1 MRQGGSS
8 LSLFWAVCLTVLCW
22 LASANGQCL
31 LGLDID
37 PSKSTFTAGGELIQ
51 PLQAPILVPANQTLS
66 LAGRLFLSFPTGACP
81 TTPQAFANA
90 LPGAMVVTPPDADPV
105 RVQPASFQAQVGEAA
120 LAQVT
125 FYGID
130 FNLSSSPLPPL
141 PATPANGAYGTT
153 LFSQVVN
160 GSSSVSTSLPIAG
173 ADGGGSSV
181 QMDSLTTNSSV
192 LISVYSTGTSGVR
205 LAFSNFNFTYVSQF
219 ETLGL
224 QGEASYFFAGSV
236 QGSAILGCPRGC
248 GVHGS
253 CRANGNQKAC
263 VCACGYGGDDCT
275 QIIQANCPPSPT
287 KTTSPKSAAPAPTP
301 AKAAAVAS
309 PPAAPVT
316 APTQS
321 GDTAAGQEAVP
332 ILSGGS
338 SPSPPQQSTAD
349 ALQESVSS
357 GTTGGGALGLLA
369 GNTFSASKDLDPK
382 NNIAVCKNG
391 ATPACTSCQQGWQGA
406 NCDSCVSD
414 QVCKASLGDAAATCN
429 TSFAYT
435 KHTLYKSY
443 VCDFSQTV
451 LSGLLAPQR
460 GYWIDCNT
468 TQVRNDAGHL
478 GGYCRLGLRLLQYPD
493 NPIQCTASAC
503 QFKEGSTQIQCET
516 SQCACPQGACP
527 DVAAAYIDQIQNKSI
542 TATCDQTTGVC
553 NIAIQDFPIQLETP
567 CQAGDC
573 VSEKNPVLNSGTFT
587 TTVHRDYSS
596 VIAAIPIMAL
606 LALCI
611 MAALVTLF
619 AAAFRSVGPHGATP
633 AVFAPAGKERMS
645 RAPANPIHV
654 LRFEHVSCIVPEW
667 LRDDHLAREGGQRG
681 RSPGH
686 GRPIDNGVDKS
697 IVTANGMENGTN
709 GYGHGQ
715 NGVHQNGKGDA
726 HMSLSGQ
733 VRVGA
738 TNDDSPVKGSS
749 RRRGPQCRKPALC
762 QRLCDKVLGRRSM
775 KTILDNATGQ
785 AKMGELVGVLG
796 PSGCGKTT
804 LLSVLAGS
812 VSSLS
817 HNSKLYGHVTLDG
830 QPRRSWASRLV
841 AYVPQFDF
849 LLPTLTVAETLRYSA
864 QLRLPRTA
872 TAAEVKARVEGVLYE
887 LGLEHVAGSQVG
899 GSSGIRGISGGERRR
914 VTIGMELVI
923 DPSILV
929 LDEPTSGLDSYTA
942 VNLMTTLKQ
951 VAQAGRIVMLSFHQ
965 PSPAMYELLDR
976 VFLMARGHMVYSG
989 EPDAAYGHFER
1000 AGLPCPGHTAIAEHM
1015 LTSVSDPVMLQTL
1028 MAHVEAKGPH
1038 AGIAAAEFAELPTST
1053 GPGYEKDEPQGIARA
1068 LTLHK
1073 KPARAPL
1080 ARELAVLF
1088 WRTLTEILR
1097 NPTLLLMH
1105 CLMALIM
1112 GVLCGFIFFHISND
1126 IAGAQNR
1133 LGAVFFSLVFLAL
1146 TSLTTVDLL
1155 VNERGLV
1162 VKECLGGYYRP
1173 FSYYISKAT
1182 LDGLLLRVVPAVLY
1196 SIPFYPMIGFQKDP
1210 AHVALFF
1217 CVLAVFSA
1225 TVGALSM
1232 AVTVGFGTA
1241 GKAALIMNL
1250 VLLLSLLFTGYL
1262 VNIAAVTV
1270 WLRWVHYLSV
1280 FFYGFESLIVNEM
1293 SGINLLFAAQ
1303 GVSVNIT
1310 GDLFLQLISVN
1321 TSVLVRD
1328 VLILDAYFFF
1338 FVLCGVLL
1346 LYITLPKPMVV
1357 RRPRSIKGASFP
1369 SYTAESFQ
1377 HSSSTSSLGNGV
1389 LAIEP
1394 PHAQQQQP
1402 TPRHAFSTY

>member
-1 MRQGGSS
+1 M
-8 LSLFWAVCLTVLCW
+8 
-22 LASANGQCL
+22 
-31 LGLDID
+31 
-37 PSKSTFTAGGELIQ
+37 
-51 PLQAPILVPANQTLS
+51 
-66 LAGRLFLSFPTGACP
+66 
-81 TTPQAFANA
+81 
-90 LPGAMVVTPPDADPV
+90 
-105 RVQPASFQAQVGEAA
+105 QPASFQAQIGEAA

-125 FYGID
+125 FYGIE
-130 FNLSSSPLPPL
+130 FNISSPPLPAL

-160 GSSSVSTSLPIAG
+160 GSSSVTTSLPIAG
-173 ADGGGSSV
+173 ADGGGDSSV
-181 QMDSLTTNSSV
+181 QMESLTTNSST

-205 LAFSNFNFTYVSQF
+205 LTFSNFNFTFVSQF

-224 QGEASYFFAGSV
+224 QGEAAYYFAGNV
-236 QGSAILGCPRGC
+236 QGSTILGCPLGC
-248 GVHGS
+248 GPHGTCTAS
-253 CRANGNQKAC
+253 GNQKTC
-263 VCACGYGGDDCT
+263 TCACGYGGDDCS
-275 QIIQANCPPSPT
+275 QVVQANCPGAASKKPVGAASVTP
-287 KTTSPKSAAPAPTP
+287 APAPAKPTARALPP
-301 AKAAAVAS
+301 AKAPV
-309 PPAAPVT
+309 PAAA
-316 APTQS
+316 APNAEVAGTSADQQS
-321 GDTAAGQEAVP
+321 VP
-332 ILSGGS
+332 ILSGGA
-338 SPSPPQQSTAD
+338 SPSPLQQSTAD
-349 ALQESVSS
+349 AVQQSVST
-357 GTTGGGALGLLA
+357 GTGGGALGVLA
-369 GNTFSASKDLDPK
+369 GNAFGPSKDLDPK
-382 NNIAVCKNG
+382 NSIAVCKNG
-391 ATPACTSCQQGWQGA
+391 ATPACDSCQQGWQGA
-406 NCDSCVSD
+406 NCDACVAD

-429 TSFAYT
+429 TGFQYT
-435 KHTLYKSY
+435 ERTLYKSY

-451 LSGLLAPQR
+451 LSGLLTPQR

-468 TQVRNDAGHL
+468 TQVRNNAGDA
-478 GGYCRLGLRLLQYPD
+478 GGYCRLGLRLQAYPD
-493 NPIQCTASAC
+493 NPVQCTASAC
-503 QFKEGSTQIQCET
+503 QFKEGSSKVQCKT
-516 SQCACPQGACP
+516 AQCACPQGACP
-527 DVAAAYIDQIQNKSI
+527 DIAAAYINQIQGKEI
-542 TATCDQTTGVC
+542 TADCDEASGNC
-553 NIAIQDFPIQLETP
+553 NISIQDFPIQLQTP
-567 CQAGDC
+567 CKSGDC
-573 VSEKNPVLNSGTFT
+573 LSEKNPTLNSGTFSK
-587 TTVHRDYSS
+587 TVHRDYSA

-606 LALCI
+606 LALCG

-619 AAAFRSVGPHGATP
+619 ATAFRRAPSGAASAMFVPT
-633 AVFAPAGKERMS
+633 GKERVS
-645 RAPANPIHV
+645 CAPANPIHV
-654 LRFEHVSCIVPEW
+654 LRFEHVSCSVPGSRFNTAHW
-667 LRDDHLAREGGQRG
+667 ASVAHRRKPPGH
-681 RSPGH
+681 GH
-686 GRPIDNGVDKS
+686 GRPLTNGHDLNGHDKS
-697 IVTANGMENGTN
+697 IAMANGMENGTN
-709 GYGHGQ
+709 GYYGLE
-715 NGVHQNGKGDA
+715 NGVHQNGKGETRI
-726 HMSLSGQ
+726 HLPGQ

-738 TNDDSPVKGSS
+738 TNDDSSSEGSGRPVGPKRHCTAKAALCNRLCG
-749 RRRGPQCRKPALC
+749 RGPQ
-762 QRLCDKVLGRRSM
+762 VN
-775 KTILDNATGQ
+775 ILDNATGQ

-817 HNSKLYGHVTLDG
+817 ANSQVYGQVSLDG

-923 DPSILV
+923 DPSILI

-989 EPDAAYGHFER
+989 EPAAAYGHFER

-1015 LTSVSDPVMLQTL
+1015 LTSVSDPAMLQTL
-1028 MAHVEAKGPH
+1028 MTHVDAHGPH
-1038 AGIAAAEFAELPTST
+1038 AGIAAAEFTELPTST
-1053 GPGYEKDEPQGIARA
+1053 GPGGEKDEGFARP
-1068 LTLHK
+1068 LSHK
-1073 KPARAPL
+1073 KPPRAPL

-1088 WRTLTEILR
+1088 WRTLTEIIR
-1097 NPTLLLMH
+1097 NPTLLAMH
-1105 CLMALIM
+1105 CAMALVM
-1112 GVLCGFIFFHISND
+1112 GLLCGGIFYHIGND

-1173 FSYYISKAT
+1173 FSYYLSKAT
-1182 LDGLLLRVVPAVLY
+1182 LDGLLLRVLPAVIY
-1196 SIPFYPMIGFQKDP
+1196 SIPFYPMIGFQPD
-1210 AHVALFF
+1210 ASHVALFF

-1232 AVTVGFGTA
+1232 AITVGFGTA

-1262 VNIAAVTV
+1262 VNIAAVTPV
-1270 WLRWVHYLSV
+1270 LQWVHYLSV
-1280 FFYGFESLIVNEM
+1280 FFFGFESLIVNEM

-1303 GVSVNIT
+1303 GVSVTIT

-1328 VLILDAYFFF
+1328 VLVLDAYFFF
-1338 FVLCGVLL
+1338 FVVCGVLL
-1346 LYITLPKPMVV
+1346 LYLTLPKPMVV
-1357 RRPRSIKGASFP
+1357 RRPRNIRGASFP
-1369 SYTAESFQ
+1369 TSQSNGAFH
-1377 HSSSTSSLGNGV
+1377 HSSSTSSLSNGV
-1389 LAIEP
+1389 LAVDQPRAEAP
-1394 PHAQQQQP
+1394 PRQAL
-1402 TPRHAFSTY
+1402 ATY